1 MSCAAAQSAFF
12 TAGMRNIIHKGGGL
26 GGGRSY
32 CCLSLIHIS
41 MAKALSRHGGYRV
54 FGSDL
59 DPAAV
64 AWMQE
69 TGAIKG
75 VADTAAMSQADL
87 VVLALPPGACGPV
100 LREILDVLRPGS
112 VVTDVC
118 GVKSAVMDACLP
130 LCREHRLL
138 FVGGHPMAGRE
149 RGGWQNATHNLF
161 RGASYIFTPPE
172 GTPEYAM
179 DTLRALA
186 AALGCASVTITTP
199 AHHDRQIAFTSQLPH
214 VLAGAY
220 VQSPVC
226 PGHKGYSAGSY
237 RDVSRV
243 AAVDEILWSELFALN
258 QVPLIEE
265 LDGLIA
271 RLETARAAI
280 ASGDRDEIAAV
291 IRRGRLVKE
300 ALGE

>member
-1 MSCAAAQSAFF
+1 
-12 TAGMRNIIHKGGGL
+12 
-26 GGGRSY
+26 
-32 CCLSLIHIS
+32 
-41 MAKALSRHGGYRV
+41 
-54 FGSDL
+54 
-59 DPAAV
+59 
-64 AWMQE
+64 
-69 TGAIKG
+69 
-75 VADTAAMSQADL
+75 MSQADL

-130 LCREHRLL
+130 LCREHCLL

-186 AALGCASVTITTP
+186 GALGCASVTITTP
-199 AHHDRQIAFTSQLPH
+199 THHDRQIAFTSQLPH

>member
-1 MSCAAAQSAFF
+1 M
-12 TAGMRNIIHKGGGL
+12 T
-26 GGGRSY
+26 GRS
-32 CCLSLIHIS
+32 
-41 MAKALSRHGGYRV
+41 
-54 FGSDL
+54 
-59 DPAAV
+59 
-64 AWMQE
+64 
-69 TGAIKG
+69 
-75 VADTAAMSQADL
+75 
-87 VVLALPPGACGPV
+87 
-100 LREILDVLRPGS
+100 
-112 VVTDVC
+112 
-118 GVKSAVMDACLP
+118 
-130 LCREHRLL
+130 
-138 FVGGHPMAGRE
+138 
-149 RGGWQNATHNLF
+149 
-161 RGASYIFTPPE
+161 
-172 GTPEYAM
+172 
-179 DTLRALA
+179 
-186 AALGCASVTITTP
+186 
-199 AHHDRQIAFTSQLPH
+199 AFTSQLPH

>member
-1 MSCAAAQSAFF
+1 MS
-12 TAGMRNIIHKGGGL
+12 TAGASRPCVAIVGL
-26 GGGRSY
+26 GLIGG
-32 CCLSLIHIS
+32 S
-41 MAKALSRHGGYRV
+41 MAKALSRHGGYHV
-54 FGSDL
+54 FGADR

-64 AWMQE
+64 AWMRE
-69 TGAIKG
+69 VGAIAG
-75 VADTAAMSQADL
+75 EADSEALARADL
-87 VVLALPPGACGPV
+87 VVLALPPGACVSV
-100 LREILDVLRPGS
+100 LGAVRGFLRPGTL
-112 VVTDVC
+112 VTDVC
-118 GVKSAVMDACLP
+118 GVKAAILDTCLP
-130 LCREHRLL
+130 LCRERGLL

-149 RGGWQNATHNLF
+149 RGGWRNATHNLF

-172 GTPEYAM
+172 GTPEEAM

-186 AALGCASVTITTP
+186 DALGCADVTVTTP
-199 AHHDRQIAFTSQLPH
+199 SYHDRQIAFTSQLPH

-220 VQSPVC
+220 VQSPAC

-243 AAVDEILWSELFALN
+243 AAVDETLWSELFALN
-258 QVPLIEE
+258 RDPLTEE

-280 ASGDRDEIAAV
+280 ASGNRDEIAAV

>member
-1 MSCAAAQSAFF
+1 
-12 TAGMRNIIHKGGGL
+12 
-26 GGGRSY
+26 
-32 CCLSLIHIS
+32 
-41 MAKALSRHGGYRV
+41 
-54 FGSDL
+54 
-59 DPAAV
+59 
-64 AWMQE
+64 
-69 TGAIKG
+69 
-75 VADTAAMSQADL
+75 
-87 VVLALPPGACGPV
+87 
-100 LREILDVLRPGS
+100 
-112 VVTDVC
+112 
-118 GVKSAVMDACLP
+118 
-130 LCREHRLL
+130 
-138 FVGGHPMAGRE
+138 MAGRE

>member
-1 MSCAAAQSAFF
+1 MMSTPRDPHPCVA
-12 TAGMRNIIHKGGGL
+12 IIGL
-26 GGGRSY
+26 GLIGG
-32 CCLSLIHIS
+32 S

-130 LCREHRLL
+130 LCREHCLL

>member
-1 MSCAAAQSAFF
+1 
-12 TAGMRNIIHKGGGL
+12 
-26 GGGRSY
+26 
-32 CCLSLIHIS
+32 
-41 MAKALSRHGGYRV
+41 
-54 FGSDL
+54 
-59 DPAAV
+59 
-64 AWMQE
+64 
-69 TGAIKG
+69 
-75 VADTAAMSQADL
+75 
-87 VVLALPPGACGPV
+87 
-100 LREILDVLRPGS
+100 
-112 VVTDVC
+112 
-118 GVKSAVMDACLP
+118 
-130 LCREHRLL
+130 
-138 FVGGHPMAGRE
+138 
-149 RGGWQNATHNLF
+149 
-161 RGASYIFTPPE
+161 
-172 GTPEYAM
+172 M